1 MKLEDE
7 FHVETQ
13 SVANHIRPHGDGH
26 SDGLSLEGVEN
37 QHKGAR
43 TIGHLSGKK
52 NRQSLERF
60 LKLNTNILTTKKK
73 W

>member
-26 SDGLSLEGVEN
+26 SDGLPLEGVEN

-52 NRQSLERF
+52 LGNHWKDF
-60 LKLNTNILTTKKK
+60 LN
-73 W
+73 